1 MAALHT
7 DLLAIREKSGLT
19 VSDINQK
26 TKTPESVIHE
36 IEKGSIFDKA
46 EKQKTYIRSF
56 IRTYAKAIGIKDED
70 MIRALDAQE
79 SGNYAGGLRKKYLP
93 ETLDVNPDL
102 EDPDEIIPP
111 TNDVAKDDEDF
122 GLVKPGP
129 TSTIGSDEYSRPDP
143 SRQHNRVTPP
153 PPKLESVDWAK
164 YNDNFVSLNNSA
176 MLYALIA
183 IIIVILGVGGYY
195 GYAYYAENMGTND
208 EINNSVSSNP
218 DNADPLDISSPALN
232 ESAVSD
238 SILTDSLQ
246 VTSPEIPASVSAVR
260 LPDTLFVIVHAA
272 NDKLEPIRVTSDV
285 NNSRSPYWIEFNE
298 AMRFDFYDQIAIEGQ
313 LDRMAIF
320 VNGHFISEMDSIRTG
335 DRNIIIT
342 REFLS
347 RRPFIYAEESP
358 DLPEG
363 VVPPTIIR
371 DRPFF

>member
-1 MAALHT
+1 MTNQFLNMASLHS
-7 DLLAIREKSGLT
+7 DLLAIREKSGLS

-26 TKTPESVIHE
+26 TKTPENVIHE

-93 ETLDVNPDL
+93 ETLEVSPDL
-102 EDPDEIIPP
+102 EDPDEIITPS
-111 TNDVAKDDEDF
+111 NDVAEEGEDF

-129 TSTIGSDEYSRPDP
+129 TSTIGIDEYSRPDP

-164 YNDNFVSLNNSA
+164 YNDNIVSLNSSA
-176 MLYALIA
+176 LLYVFIAVIVVLI
-183 IIIVILGVGGYY
+183 GVGGYY
-195 GYAYYAENMGTND
+195 GYAYFSENMASNSEVDSPIISGLDTNGQI
-208 EINNSVSSNP
+208 E
-218 DNADPLDISSPALN
+218 N
-232 ESAVSD
+232 ESPVLAD
-238 SILTDSLQ
+238 SIL
-246 VTSPEIPASVSAVR
+246 VTSPEIPASVSAVQ
-260 LPDTLFVIVHAA
+260 LPDTIFVIVHAA

-298 AMRFDFYDQIAIEGQ
+298 AMRFDFYNQIAIEGQ

-320 VNGHFISEMDSIRTG
+320 VNGHLISEMDSIRTG
-335 DRNIIIT
+335 ERNIVIT

-347 RRPFIYAEESP
+347 RRPYIFTEESP
-358 DLPEG
+358 DLPED
-363 VVPPTIIR
+363 VVPPTVIR